1 MMSRVAVVSG
11 GSRGLGQA
19 VVSRLLARGDR
30 VATFSRSATTFIDE
44 CRAKHAEAFLWRAV
58 DAADFEHLRAF
69 ATDAETHFG
78 RLDMLVN
85 NAAIGVE
92 GILALAGDDVIHQ
105 TLTLNLESVV
115 HLTRACARAMLR
127 HDNGGA
133 IVNISSVL
141 GLRGHTGVS
150 LYSATKAA
158 LDGLTRSLAREL
170 GERGIRVNS
179 VAPGYFASE
188 MVRDL
193 NAEQLQR
200 IVRRTPLGRLA
211 SAEEVADVVV
221 FLLSDAARFV
231 TGQVLAVD
239 GGFTC

>member
-1 MMSRVAVVSG
+1 MSRVALVSG

-30 VATFSRSATTFIDE
+30 VATFSRSATAFVDE
-44 CRAKHAEAFLWRAV
+44 CRQKHPEEFFWRAV
-58 DAADFEHLRAF
+58 DGADFDQLRTF
-69 ATDAETHFG
+69 AADAETHFG
-78 RLDMLVN
+78 QLDLLVN

-92 GILALAGDDVIHQ
+92 GVLALASDEVIHQ

-115 HLTRACARAMLR
+115 HLTRACVRAMLR
-127 HDNGGA
+127 QGGGA
-133 IVNISSVL
+133 VVNISSVL

-179 VAPGYFASE
+179 VAPGYFASD

-193 NAEQLQR
+193 TPAQLQR

-211 SAEEVADVVV
+211 SADEVADVVV

>member
-1 MMSRVAVVSG
+1 MTSPVSLVSG

-19 VVSRLLARGDR
+19 VVTRLLAQGDR
-30 VATFSRSATTFIDE
+30 VATFSRSATAFIQE
-44 CRAKHAEAFLWRAV
+44 CQQGHAEAFFWRAV
-58 DAADFEHLRAF
+58 DAADFEQLRAF
-69 ATDAETHFG
+69 VTDAEAHFG
-78 RLDMLVN
+78 RIDRLVN

-92 GILALAGDDVIHQ
+92 GVLALASDDVIHQ
-105 TLTLNLESVV
+105 TLTLNLESVLQ
-115 HLTRACARAMLR
+115 LTRACVRAMLR
-127 HDNGGA
+127 QGSGTV
-133 IVNISSVL
+133 VNISSVL

-150 LYSATKAA
+150 LYSVTKAA

-170 GERGIRVNS
+170 GERNIRVNS
-179 VAPGYFASE
+179 VAPGYFASD

-193 NAEQLQR
+193 TAEQLQR

-211 SAEEVADVVV
+211 SAEDVADVVV